1 MSTELQST
9 LRSPV
14 FDGTT
19 GGPASGSAASTLPIR
34 VFVVEDSRL
43 IRERLV
49 ALIGEIDGV
58 EVVGC
63 AEGVPE
69 AVNGI
74 LRTSPHAVVLD
85 ISLTPGSGLDVLR
98 EVHGKAP
105 AILFI
110 VLTNF
115 ANPQY
120 RRICMDAGASHFL
133 DKSCDMDQVKPLLGA
148 MAAKQRAQHH

>member
-1 MSTELQST
+1 MSTALQSAAA
-9 LRSPV
+9 P
-14 FDGTT
+14 GTCADPT
-19 GGPASGSAASTLPIR
+19 R

-63 AEGVPE
+63 AEGAPE

-98 EVHGKAP
+98 EVHVKAP
-105 AILFI
+105 AISFI
-110 VLTNF
+110 MLTNF
-115 ANPQY
+115 SNPQY

-133 DKSCDMDQVKPLLGA
+133 DKSCDMGQVKPLLGA
-148 MAAKQRAQHH
+148 IAAKQRAPHH